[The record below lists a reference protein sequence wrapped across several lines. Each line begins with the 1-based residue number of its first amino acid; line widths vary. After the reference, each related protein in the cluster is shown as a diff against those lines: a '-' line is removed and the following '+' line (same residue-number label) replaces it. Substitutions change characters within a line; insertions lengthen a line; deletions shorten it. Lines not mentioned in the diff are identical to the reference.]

1 VQLWQATGVVII
13 VCLVIGVY
21 IAALDAVLF
30 RASRWLIDQY
40 AAH

>member
-1 VQLWQATGVVII
+1 VII
-13 VCLVIGVY
+13 VCVVVGLY
-21 IAALDAVLF
+21 IAALDAVFF